1 MKVTI
6 GQAELGLAQY
16 ISKEICSKLSDWR
29 KWAVPV
35 FVGSMNPRFERMF
48 AENKEILVE
57 AGFVD
62 QEGMID
68 IDLVYD
74 RFRKAAE
81 DSGDI
86 VQDIPVLG
94 TLRLSVKDI
103 DMLYQ
108 LITANAPSSRSFG
121 SE

>member
-48 AENKEILVE
+48 AENNSRR
-57 AGFVD
+57 G
-62 QEGMID
+62 
-68 IDLVYD
+68 
-74 RFRKAAE
+74 
-81 DSGDI
+81 
-86 VQDIPVLG
+86 
-94 TLRLSVKDI
+94 RLCGPGGND
-103 DMLYQ
+103 
-108 LITANAPSSRSFG
+108 
-121 SE
+121 

>member
-1 MKVTI
+1 MKVTL

-35 FVGSMNPRFERMF
+35 FIGSMNPRFERML

-62 QEGMID
+62 QDGMID

-74 RFRKAAE
+74 RFHKAAE
-81 DSGDI
+81 EGGDI
-86 VQDIPVLG
+86 VQDVPILG
-94 TLRLSVKDI
+94 TLRLSIKDI

-108 LITANAPSSRSFG
+108 LIKANAPSPRGFG
-121 SE
+121 SM

>member
-1 MKVTI
+1 M
-6 GQAELGLAQY
+6 
-16 ISKEICSKLSDWR
+16 
-29 KWAVPV
+29 PV

-94 TLRLSVKDI
+94 TLRLTVKDI

-108 LITANAPSSRSFG
+108 LIKANAPSSRSF
-121 SE
+121 SSV